1 MTWLLPGN
9 VAIGLGLGA
18 GVLSS
23 SDEPPV
29 LMVLGDS
36 LSAGY
41 GIDIEQGWVRLLQAR
56 LEMQGL
62 DHRVVNASISGD
74 TTRGALARLAQ
85 AMRDSKPKI
94 VIVELGGNDGL
105 RGLSLAETKTN
116 LSAII
121 EAIITDGARVLL
133 LGIRLPPN
141 YGPAYTKR
149 FETIFIDLADRHSVP
164 LVPFLLDGVALDPAL
179 MQDDGLHPRANA
191 QPALLDN
198 VWPSLQRLIQLDS

>member
-1 MTWLLPGN
+1 M
-9 VAIGLGLGA
+9 GLGLAA
-18 GVLSS
+18 GELSS

-41 GIDIEQGWVRLLQAR
+41 DIDIEQGWVRLLQAR

-62 DHRVVNASISGD
+62 DHRVINASISGD
-74 TTRGALARLAQ
+74 TTRGALARLPQ
-85 AMRDSKPKI
+85 AMRDSRPKI

-121 EAIITDGARVLL
+121 DAIITGGARVLL

-149 FETIFIDLADRHSVP
+149 FETIFVDLADQHSVP

-198 VWPSLQRLIQLDS
+198 VWPSLKRLIQPDS